1 MLYNLN
7 NAAAEAMWSDT
18 KVYENINR
26 LAKLVGYCPKGA
38 TPATAVFTFTMET
51 GSDESDAMLP
61 RYSLIDTK
69 QTDDNGKKIYY
80 STVEDTEVT
89 NETDTAVLFYN
100 GCWKLY

>member
-7 NAAAEAMWSDT
+7 NAASEAMWSDT

-38 TPATAVFTFTMET
+38 TPATAVFTFTMEA
-51 GSDESDAMLP
+51 GSDESDAILP